1 MIRPYTAL
9 PTVDVDGKRLRA
21 IGILKTVEEA
31 VAAEGDCVRLR
42 FANSADLVVLGGAR
56 HVRDWQQHEARFGKD
71 VMTLPSSAAV
81 GRLLLGDALT
91 FAQDGDEWR
100 RVRKLTLP
108 QVNPKCASLQRA
120 LTESADWIV
129 EEFATSAPVALR
141 TLTLEWAVRAVMPP
155 FIGHTCTL
163 REGQRFATDTHQAFY
178 ALIQKAA
185 TVDRNALL
193 RDPTL
198 LNYRQ
203 RLHALVDASL
213 NGIAEEPDTMLAQ
226 LYHALDVAR
235 HPDRKASLVNQVMGN
250 LSGSIDNP
258 ATSLQWCLIHLAR
271 HPEVQARIYQ
281 EASALPRDGIG
292 LQKCPI
298 TLAAVKEALRLTPV
312 SSLVE
317 RTVLQDID
325 IDGYRLPAGTA
336 VLFSPWLVHHDA
348 RFWPEPMRFNIDR
361 FLQGPIPPYHY
372 FPFGTGKRH
381 CVGMSLSLHQLVI
394 TLARLSL
401 SCRYQLSTGTRT
413 VDLRP
418 EFGLNLAPRGDVSLT
433 ATPLAAPISADS
445 F

>member
-9 PTVDVDGKRLRA
+9 PTVDVDEKRLRA
-21 IGILKTVEEA
+21 LGILKTVEEA
-31 VAAEGDCVRLR
+31 VAAEGDVVRLR

-56 HVRDWQQHEARFGKD
+56 HVRYWQQNDDRFGKD
-71 VMTLPSSAAV
+71 VLTLPSSAAV

-100 RVRKLTLP
+100 QRRKLTVP
-108 QVNPKCASLQRA
+108 QVNPKCASLQQSV
-120 LTESADWIV
+120 TESADWLV
-129 EEFATSAPVALR
+129 GQFATSAPVALR
-141 TLTLEWAVRAVMPP
+141 DLTLEWAVRAVMPP
-155 FIGHTCTL
+155 FIGHRCTR
-163 REGQRFATDTHQAFY
+163 REGQRFATETHQAFY

-185 TVDRNALL
+185 TVDRETLL
-193 RDPTL
+193 RDPIL

-203 RLHALVDASL
+203 RLHTLVEASL
-213 NGIAEEPDTMLAQ
+213 LGIADEPDTMLAQ

-235 HPDRKASLVNQVMGN
+235 HPERKASLVNQVMGN

-271 HPEVQARIYQ
+271 HTDVQARIAQ
-281 EASALPRDGIG
+281 ETRALPPDGIS
-292 LQKCPI
+292 LQKCPV
-298 TLAAVKEALRLTPV
+298 TLAAVKESLRLTPV

-317 RTVLQDID
+317 RTVLQDIE
-325 IDGYRLPAGTA
+325 IAGYRIPTGTA
-336 VLFSPWLVHHDA
+336 ILFSPWLVHHDA
-348 RFWPEPMRFNIDR
+348 RLWPEPMQFNVDR

-394 TLARLSL
+394 TLARLSQR
-401 SCRYQLSTGTRT
+401 CQFQLAPGTRP

-418 EFGLNLAPRGDVSLT
+418 EFGLSLAPRGDVSLT
-433 ATPLAAPISADS
+433 ATPLATPVSLGS

>member
-1 MIRPYTAL
+1 MIRPYAVL
-9 PTVDVDGKRLRA
+9 PTFEVDGTRLRA

-31 VAAEGDCVRLR
+31 VATEGDCVRLR
-42 FANSADLVVLGGAR
+42 FADSADLVVLGGAR
-56 HVRDWQQHEARFGKD
+56 HVRDWQQKEACFGKD

-91 FAQDGDEWR
+91 FAHDGDEWR

-120 LTESADWIV
+120 LTESADWLV
-129 EEFATSAPVALR
+129 EQFATSMPVTLR
-141 TLTLEWAVRAVMPP
+141 ALTLEWAVRAVMPP

-163 REGQRFATDTHQAFY
+163 REGQRFAIDTHQAFY
-178 ALIQKAA
+178 ALIRKAA
-185 TVDRNALL
+185 TVDRSALL
-193 RDPTL
+193 HDPTL

-213 NGIAEEPDTMLAQ
+213 SGIAKEPDTMLAQ

-235 HPDRKASLVNQVMGN
+235 HPERKASLANQVMGN

-271 HPEVQARIYQ
+271 HPEVQTRIYQ
-281 EASALPRDGIG
+281 EARAQPRDGIS
-292 LQKCPI
+292 LQKCPL

-348 RFWPEPMRFNIDR
+348 RVWPEPMRFNIDR
-361 FLQGPIPPYHY
+361 FLQGPVPPYHY

-401 SCRYQLSTGTRT
+401 SCRVQLATGTRP

>member
-1 MIRPYTAL
+1 MIRPYAVL
-9 PTVDVDGKRLRA
+9 PTFEVDGTRLRA

-31 VAAEGDCVRLR
+31 VATEGDCVRLR
-42 FANSADLVVLGGAR
+42 FADSADLVVLGGAR
-56 HVRDWQQHEARFGKD
+56 HVRDWQQKEACFGKD

-100 RVRKLTLP
+100 QVRKLTLP

-120 LTESADWIV
+120 LTESADWLV
-129 EEFATSAPVALR
+129 EQFATSMPVTLR
-141 TLTLEWAVRAVMPP
+141 ALTLEWAVRAVMPP

-163 REGQRFATDTHQAFY
+163 REGQRFAIDTHQAFY
-178 ALIQKAA
+178 ALIRKAA
-185 TVDRNALL
+185 TVDRSALL
-193 RDPTL
+193 HDPTL
-198 LNYRQ
+198 LDYRQ

-235 HPDRKASLVNQVMGN
+235 HPERKASLANQVMGN

-271 HPEVQARIYQ
+271 HPEVQTRIYQ
-281 EASALPRDGIG
+281 EARAQPRDGIS
-292 LQKCPI
+292 LQKCPL

-348 RFWPEPMRFNIDR
+348 RVWPEPMRFNIDR
-361 FLQGPIPPYHY
+361 FLQGPVPPYHY

-401 SCRYQLSTGTRT
+401 SCRVQLATGTRP

>member
-9 PTVDVDGKRLRA
+9 PTVDVDGKRLRT
-21 IGILKTVEEA
+21 IGILKTVEDA
-31 VAAEGDCVRLR
+31 VAAAGDLVRLR
-42 FANSADLVVLGGAR
+42 FADSADLVVLGGASQ
-56 HVRDWQQHEARFGKD
+56 VRYWQQNDDRFGKD
-71 VMTLPSSAAV
+71 VMTLPSSAAI

-91 FAQDGDEWR
+91 FAQEGDEWR
-100 RVRKLTLP
+100 RGRKLTVP
-108 QVNPKCASLQRA
+108 QVNPKCAPLQQSV
-120 LTESADWIV
+120 TESAAWLADQ
-129 EEFATSAPVALR
+129 FATSAPVALR
-141 TLTLEWAVRAVMPP
+141 DLTLEWAVRAVMPP

-163 REGQRFATDTHQAFY
+163 REGQRFATETHRAFY

-185 TVDRNALL
+185 TVDRETLL
-193 RDPTL
+193 NDPLL

-203 RLHALVDASL
+203 RLHTLVEASL
-213 NGIAEEPDTMLAQ
+213 IGIADEPDTMLAQ
-226 LYHALDVAR
+226 FYHALDVA
-235 HPDRKASLVNQVMGN
+235 HYPERKASLVNLVMGN

-271 HPEVQARIYQ
+271 HPDVQARIAQ
-281 EASALPRDGIG
+281 ETHALPPDGIG
-292 LQKCPI
+292 LQKCPV

-317 RTVLQDID
+317 RTVLQDIE
-325 IDGYRLPAGTA
+325 IEGYGIPAGTA
-336 VLFSPWLVHHDA
+336 ILFSPWLVQHDA
-348 RFWPEPMRFNIDR
+348 RIWPEPMQYNIDR

-381 CVGMSLSLHQLVI
+381 CVGMSLTLHHLVI

-401 SCRYQLSTGTRT
+401 SCRFQLAPGTRP

-433 ATPLAAPISADS
+433 VTPLAIPVSTGS

>member
-56 HVRDWQQHEARFGKD
+56 HVRDWQQNEARFGKD

-129 EEFATSAPVALR
+129 EQFATSAPVTLR

-203 RLHALVDASL
+203 RLHTLVDASL

-226 LYHALDVAR
+226 LYHALDIAR
-235 HPDRKASLVNQVMGN
+235 HPERKASLVNQVMGN

-281 EASALPRDGIG
+281 EARALPHDGIG

-381 CVGMSLSLHQLVI
+381 CVGMSLSLHQLVT

-401 SCRYQLSTGTRT
+401 SCRFQLATGTRP

-418 EFGLNLAPRGDVSLT
+418 EFGLNLAPRGHVSLT